1 MINNFKKEELQNSI
15 IINSKNGNIRNE
27 EAVDIDNLV
36 GILDSFAD
44 SNVERL
50 KLKVSDE
57 SQKGSIIDKQYHHG
71 RCDIGSPWAKGES
84 FDVLE

>member
-1 MINNFKKEELQNSI
+1 MGNDFKKEQLQNSI
-15 IINSKNGNIRNE
+15 IINSTNGNIQNK

-36 GILDSFAD
+36 GILDSFAE
-44 SNVERL
+44 SNVGRL

-57 SQKGSIIDKQYHHG
+57 SPQGSINKQYHHG

>member
-1 MINNFKKEELQNSI
+1 MSNNFRQDELQNSI
-15 IINSKNGNIRNE
+15 IMNSTNGNIREE
-27 EAVDIDNLV
+27 EAMDVDNLV
-36 GILDSFAD
+36 SILDSFAD
-44 SNVERL
+44 SNVGRL

-57 SQKGSIIDKQYHHG
+57 SPKGTIDKQYHHG